1 MIPTLDQVINF
12 GSVICGLVAFI
23 ALWIAHHLRK
33 KNISLIDLL
42 TVGMSASSL
51 PTASLLIYG
60 AFDNSV
66 IPKLINVAN
75 AGVYIAFAGAALF
88 VIFYLAVKE
97 KW

>member
-1 MIPTLDQVINF
+1 MIPTLDQIIKF
-12 GSVICGLVAFI
+12 GPIVCGLLAFFI
-23 ALWIAHHLRK
+23 LWIAHHIQK
-33 KNISLIDLL
+33 KNISLTNLFV
-42 TVGMSASSL
+42 VGTSASSL

-66 IPKLINVAN
+66 ILKLTD

-88 VIFYLAVKE
+88 VIFYLTVKE

>member
-12 GSVICGLVAFI
+12 GSVICGLAAFI
-23 ALWIAHHLRK
+23 ALWIAHHVRK

-60 AFDNSV
+60 AFDSSV
-66 IPKLINVAN
+66 ILKLTN

-88 VIFYLAVKE
+88 VIFYHAVKD